1 MQNLSSTKTLATA
14 NLFITRWKKKFIL
27 NILKYNLI
35 KNFKLQILIMR
46 CDTFGNPP
54 LSEGQ
59 VRTQNF

>member
-1 MQNLSSTKTLATA
+1 MQQQISSKPDE
-14 NLFITRWKKKFIL
+14 KKKKKKEKAKFIL
-27 NILKYNLI
+27 NILKYTLI